1 MMKKILLISLLTA
14 YTFCGWSQEAS
25 PQSKYGVVTN
35 AFWSN
40 LFVQADASWSP
51 RNHFG
56 GSLALGKWF
65 TPGIGA
71 RVKMTGGKYW
81 MFGAQTLFNFTHL
94 FKGYNEKRRWDIVPY
109 LGISMARAMKAN
121 RNAVGATFGLL
132 NQVRVARRWAVNVD
146 ASYAIYAN
154 SLPKNK
160 IFTLEVGLTYYIGKT
175 KWNKGTDAES
185 VNEMNQMEIDA
196 LNAQLEDLKMENES
210 LRQQLEEKSEKNQ
223 K

>member
-1 MMKKILLISLLTA
+1 
-14 YTFCGWSQEAS
+14 
-25 PQSKYGVVTN
+25 
-35 AFWSN
+35 
-40 LFVQADASWSP
+40 
-51 RNHFG
+51 
-56 GSLALGKWF
+56 
-65 TPGIGA
+65 
-71 RVKMTGGKYW
+71 
-81 MFGAQTLFNFTHL
+81 MFGAQTLFNCTHL
-94 FKGYNEKRRWDIVPY
+94 LKGYSEKRRWDIVPY

-132 NQVRVARRWAVNVD
+132 NQVRVARRWAVNLD

-196 LNAQLEDLKMENES
+196 LNAQLEDLRMENES